1 MSDRSAELAAEIVG
15 PLARRNST
23 ATVLFHHA
31 VAERLGLG
39 PSDHKCLD
47 LVRERGPLTAAEL
60 AALTGLSTGA
70 ITGVVGRLERAGFL
84 RREPDPHDGRK
95 QILSMTAEADDR
107 LGSVFAGLTERTYEL
122 LDGFDEDQ
130 LATVA
135 EFLRRA
141 TDFAHRRT
149 ALLRAQTLVDGPRRP
164 HPAGRTASA
173 PIRED
178 PP

>member
-1 MSDRSAELAAEIVG
+1 M
-15 PLARRNST
+15 
-23 ATVLFHHA
+23 
-31 VAERLGLG
+31 
-39 PSDHKCLD
+39 
-47 LVRERGPLTAAEL
+47 
-60 AALTGLSTGA
+60 
-70 ITGVVGRLERAGFL
+70 VGRLERAGFV

-107 LGSVFAGLTERTYEL
+107 LGSVFAGLTDRAHEL

-141 TDFAHRRT
+141 TEFAHRRT
-149 ALLRAQTLVDGPRRP
+149 ALLRAQTLVDGRRRP

-173 PIRED
+173 PTRED